1 MWPTCVVPGSNWQN
15 MPPRPTPL
23 AHRLVHLNV
32 KIFNRL
38 KISICQNF
46 GVKRFKMDFNH
57 NFKWVTISTYRWSD
71 QFSKLSANEKHPLWF
86 FFRKMML
93 FQISTLTIL
102 RYMLD
107 REARY
112 AILCKIIR
120 LEMNQKQLQDRT
132 LIRDLP
138 LYAASTACT
147 VSNESQKMWCV
158 RFGVAFFTLLVTL
171 FAQCAIQNPHGFF
184 LKSPMMLQMMKLCSW
199 CPFM

>member
-1 MWPTCVVPGSNWQN
+1 
-15 MPPRPTPL
+15 
-23 AHRLVHLNV
+23 
-32 KIFNRL
+32 
-38 KISICQNF
+38 
-46 GVKRFKMDFNH
+46 
-57 NFKWVTISTYRWSD
+57 
-71 QFSKLSANEKHPLWF
+71 
-86 FFRKMML
+86 ML
-93 FQISTLTIL
+93 FRISALTFL
-102 RYMLD
+102 RYLLD

-120 LEMNQKQLQDRT
+120 LEMSQKQLQDRT

-171 FAQCAIQNPHGFF
+171 FAQFAIQNPHGFF